1 MSIAGKQIKRPE
13 KNPELLIFEL
23 MNELILKPGLLLEY
37 WLEEL
42 GGVFTVQ
49 ISLICV
55 WFAFSGLVTDTELS
69 KYLTQDKTKHE
80 CTRTITHKRESRGN
94 NE

>member
-55 WFAFSGLVTDTELS
+55 
-69 KYLTQDKTKHE
+69 
-80 CTRTITHKRESRGN
+80 
-94 NE
+94 